1 MKQDFIEKIYAGWL
15 AKIIGIRL
23 GAPVESWTYE
33 KIRTVYGE
41 VNGYLADYRDFAAD
55 DDSNGPIFLIRA
67 LEDCGKTEEEAITPQ
82 DVAEALLNYA
92 PYEHGFFWWGGYGV
106 STEHTAYLNLRHGI
120 TAPRSG
126 SARQNGRTAAEQ
138 IGGQIFIDSWG
149 LAAPGNPALAASLAR
164 KAASVTHDGNGVYGG
179 IFVAVC
185 ISYAFV
191 EKDIVKIIRK
201 GLSFLPE
208 DCEYAETVK
217 AVMAFWEKEKN
228 GWRLCFQYIF
238 NNFGYDKYPG
248 VCHIIPNIAV
258 MILALLYGKGD
269 FSDTINICTMCGW
282 DTDCNVKCGGNYG
295 SQRRT

>member
-1 MKQDFIEKIYAGWL
+1 M
-15 AKIIGIRL
+15 
-23 GAPVESWTYE
+23 
-33 KIRTVYGE
+33 
-41 VNGYLADYRDFAAD
+41 
-55 DDSNGPIFLIRA
+55 
-67 LEDCGKTEEEAITPQ
+67 
-82 DVAEALLNYA
+82 
-92 PYEHGFFWWGGYGV
+92 
-106 STEHTAYLNLRHGI
+106 
-120 TAPRSG
+120 
-126 SARQNGRTAAEQ
+126 
-138 IGGQIFIDSWG
+138 
-149 LAAPGNPALAASLAR
+149 
-164 KAASVTHDGNGVYGG
+164 
-179 IFVAVC
+179 C

-269 FSDTINICTMCGW
+269 FSDTINICT
-282 DTDCNVKCGGNYG
+282 TVSYTHLVKSEDRQG
-295 SQRRT
+295 